1 MMPLAPKTPRKA
13 NETRDLVEPI
23 VADLNSI
30 PGVRVFR
37 PKVLNRAVAR
47 FSGAG
52 LSVGSAD
59 IVGLCAVTVLV
70 PVFGASLPRGT
81 DGRYC
86 IGRFFALEVK
96 QPGKRVRPG
105 SDQDRWRKMVRDL
118 GGFCGEVHSFEEAR
132 AAVGRCREGRSE

>member
-1 MMPLAPKTPRKA
+1 MNLSPKPLRKA

-59 IVGLCAVTVLV
+59 IVGLCAVPILV
-70 PVFGASLPRGT
+70 PVFGAPSYPRGT

-96 QPGKRVRPG
+96 QPGKRVRIG